1 MYYLLH
7 IHVQLHFYFNLS
19 TIIYNCDNCLVSML
33 FQLFLYY
40 YIGPAVAPGNPS
52 APPANQSDPTSVIL
66 SWDPIPLDEQNGDL
80 TYIVS
85 IVALGLIDRG
95 GRRKRQ
101 TNTFDQCL
109 IAGGTP
115 PAFNLTVTGNMTSVI
130 VTRLSKFVQINT
142 TISSLILS
150 IHIFI
155 SLSINHQ

>member
-7 IHVQLHFYFNLS
+7 VHVQLHVYFSKHYN
-19 TIIYNCDNCLVSML
+19 IIFNYLYSIL
-33 FQLFLYY
+33 FQLSSYY
-40 YIGPAVAPGNPS
+40 YIAPAIAPGNPS
-52 APPANQSDPTSVIL
+52 APPANQSDPTSVTL

-109 IAGGTP
+109 TVGGTP
-115 PAFNLTVTGNMTSVI
+115 PAFNLSVPGNMTSVI
-130 VTRLSKFVQINT
+130 VTRLSKF
-142 TISSLILS
+142 LS
-150 IHIFI
+150 Y
-155 SLSINHQ
+155 